1 MINII
6 WFCMIAAGVLTAAGR
21 GQIDLVTEGLLQGAE
36 QAVTTAFGLI
46 GIIAFWSGMMRIAQ
60 DAGLIQLLSRLMAPA
75 ARKLFPDVPPNH
87 PAMGALLLSM
97 SANLLGLGNACTP
110 LGLKAMEH
118 LQDLNKTPDT
128 ATNSMCTFLTVTSSS
143 LTIIPG
149 TVIAFRATHGS
160 ASPTEII
167 GTTLFATLCST
178 LTAIIADRLL
188 RKVM

>member
-6 WFCMIAAGVLTAAGR
+6 WFCMIAAGVLTAAAK
-21 GQIDLVTEGLLQGAE
+21 GQIDLVTEGVLHGAE

-46 GIIAFWSGMMRIAQ
+46 GIVAFWSGMMRIAQ
-60 DAGLIQLLSRLMAPA
+60 DAGLIQLLSRIMAPT
-75 ARKLFPDVPPNH
+75 ARRLFPEVPPNH
-87 PAMGALLLSM
+87 PAMGALILSM

-118 LQDLNKTPDT
+118 LQELNKTPDT

-178 LTAIIADRLL
+178 LAALIADRLL
-188 RKVM
+188 QKIM